1 MQLSMCKN
9 GLWTEKPLTHPE
21 SRNASESGWNSR
33 AALVELGVYTSPQ
46 NSPPSFSQY
55 LLPGHPQGLSIKVAG
70 CDFCCGVAGA
80 GGMSI
85 LVGGAGWEV
94 MLRARSVKL

>member
-33 AALVELGVYTSPQ
+33 AALVELGSTPLPRIHH
-46 NSPPSFSQY
+46 PPSPSTY
-55 LLPGHPQGLSIKVAG
+55 SLGILRAG
-70 CDFCCGVAGA
+70 PSKSLAVIFAVGWLG
-80 GGMSI
+80 
-85 LVGGAGWEV
+85 LVG
-94 MLRARSVKL
+94 